1 MNVSDSNSATG
12 PIFVAPVGNQT
23 AAIGREVV
31 FSCSVRNISIRKYKV
46 MMAGNGERKHEWAMR
61 IKFARI
67 WWRVDGTY
75 PVMGFQLR
83 RPVAFGIPKSRFY
96 DRLILPLV
104 SRTGNS
110 GLVVYGWIPSTLE
123 SSN

>member
-1 MNVSDSNSATG
+1 MNVSDASSATG

-46 MMAGNGERKHEWAMR
+46 MMPGMVNVNTNGLCGLNSHA
-61 IKFARI
+61 FDG
-67 WWRVDGTY
+67 VDGTY

-83 RPVAFGIPKSRFY
+83 RPVAFGIPKNRFY
-96 DRLILPLV
+96 DRLALPLA
-104 SRTGNS
+104 SRTAGNS
-110 GLVVYGWIPSTLE
+110 GPAVYE
-123 SSN
+123 